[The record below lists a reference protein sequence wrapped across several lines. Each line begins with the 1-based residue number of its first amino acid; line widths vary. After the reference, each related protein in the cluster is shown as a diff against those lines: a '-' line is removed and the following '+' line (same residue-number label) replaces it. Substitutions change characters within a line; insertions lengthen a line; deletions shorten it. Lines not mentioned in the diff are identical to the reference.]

1 MTLNEYQAEAA
12 KTAIYP
18 EAGTGS
24 KDAINYCI
32 MLLNAEAGSAANK
45 FAKILRGDFDDDPK
59 GRFAMLDKIVH
70 ELEGALWALSQ
81 AAYELDVSLQEV
93 GARNIAQL
101 QDRQAR
107 GTLRGSGDDR

>member
-1 MTLNEYQAEAA
+1 MTLNEYQEAAA
-12 KTAIYP
+12 KTAVYP

-24 KDAINYCI
+24 INAISYCI

-45 FAKILRGDFDDDPK
+45 FAKILRGDLEHDHERVMF
-59 GRFAMLDKIVH
+59 DKIAH

-81 AAYELDVSLQEV
+81 AAKEMDYTLHEI
-93 GARNIAQL
+93 GCRNIALL

-107 GTLRGSGDDR
+107 GVLKGSGDNR